1 MSVIRFKP
9 APIASAAQ
17 PDSRTLTAR
26 EEQVLRLARMTNADI
41 ASVLLLSLSA
51 VREAWYGSDERP
63 GILAKLGAD
72 NRTHA
77 LELWRERGEDEMERA
92 RRAA

>member
-1 MSVIRFKP
+1 MLIRFKP
-9 APIASAAQ
+9 APDRRAAQ

-26 EEQVLRLARMTNADI
+26 EEQVLRLARLTNTDI

-51 VREAWYGSDERP
+51 VREAWYGSDEKP

-77 LELWRERGEDEMERA
+77 LELWRDRGEDEMEQR